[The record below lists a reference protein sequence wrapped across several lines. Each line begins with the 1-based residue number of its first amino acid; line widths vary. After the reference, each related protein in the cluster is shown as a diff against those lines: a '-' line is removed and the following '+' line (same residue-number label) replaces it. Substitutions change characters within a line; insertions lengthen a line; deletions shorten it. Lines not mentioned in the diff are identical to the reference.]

1 MNIWPSSSG
10 TLFKVLIFWKMSLC
24 LHFHSSSSI
33 LPDAWKQLC
42 VFYSNFTFPLL
53 YGMSTEA
60 CRYHA
65 VLATNCPVHV
75 VLFSVLTIK
84 CIKTIKSWLNIW
96 HCRAGICSRHSTSSK
111 HFRVGW
117 LWFYY
122 IIINVETVTSHKYI
136 VKIAEVCLGPSRK
149 TIGKVIKYFLWN
161 SNSNFWNQTF

>member
-1 MNIWPSSSG
+1 
-10 TLFKVLIFWKMSLC
+10 
-24 LHFHSSSSI
+24 
-33 LPDAWKQLC
+33 
-42 VFYSNFTFPLL
+42 
-53 YGMSTEA
+53 MSTEA
-60 CRYHA
+60 CKYHVA
-65 VLATNCPVHV
+65 LATKCPVHV

-96 HCRAGICSRHSTSSK
+96 HCRAGICSGHSTSSK

-161 SNSNFWNQTF
+161 TKITQSKGILYSQMSAYDTIQRYTVLLDGCI